1 MYDYNFKLSRVIDGD
16 TIVGHIDLGF
26 GVVLKDRVIRLH
38 GINTPELR
46 SKNLSEKI
54 LAQKAKQFVIDTLKG
69 KDICLMSI
77 RDKKGS
83 FGRILG
89 NIYFKDAAGYEEEL
103 AMLLIAEKLAVP
115 YVANETKVNKRLM
128 RILIEN
134 SVL

>member
-128 RILIEN
+128 RSLIEN
-134 SVL
+134 SAL

>member
-1 MYDYNFKLSRVIDGD
+1 MYEYDFTVTRVIDGD
-16 TIVGHIDLGF
+16 TVIGDIDLGF

-89 NIYFKDAAGYEEEL
+89 VIYYKDEEGYEGDL
-103 AMLLIAEKLAVP
+103 SMALIDEHLAVP
-115 YVANETKVNKRLM
+115 YIAGESKTNKQLM
-128 RILIEN
+128 RMLIEN
-134 SVL
+134 SEL

>member
-128 RILIEN
+128 RSLIEN